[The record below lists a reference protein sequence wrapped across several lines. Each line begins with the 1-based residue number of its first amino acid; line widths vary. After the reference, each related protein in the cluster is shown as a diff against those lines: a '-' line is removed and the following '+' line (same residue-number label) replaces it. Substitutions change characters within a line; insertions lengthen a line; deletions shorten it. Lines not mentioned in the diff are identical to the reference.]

1 MRPPTCGRSFPGK
14 EAYMQKPAPL
24 GYGLGLRPVY
34 FDEIMSTRPPVD
46 WFEIISENYMVS
58 GGRPLSMLDAVRA
71 DYPIV
76 MHGVSMSLA
85 STDPL
90 DFDYLAA
97 LKALIERVQ
106 PAWVSDHVAWTGVH
120 GLTLHDLLPIP
131 YTRESL
137 DHIVDR
143 IRRVQDYLKRRL
155 VVENASTYVSF
166 KASEMTEQ
174 EFVKE
179 MAERADCLLLL
190 DVNNVFVSCF
200 NHGFDPLAF
209 IDAVPVDRVVQFHMA
224 GHTNHETHR
233 VDTHDQPVCE
243 EVWTLYE
250 RARRRFGGVSAMIE
264 RDDNFPP
271 FSELLDELQRMRD
284 IDARIAAEGTLSA
297 A

>member
-1 MRPPTCGRSFPGK
+1 M
-14 EAYMQKPAPL
+14 EKPAPL

-58 GGRPLSMLDAVRA
+58 GGRPLSMLDEARA
-71 DYPIV
+71 RYPIV
-76 MHGVSMSLA
+76 MHGVAMSLA

-90 DFDYLAA
+90 DFDYLAQ
-97 LKALIERVQ
+97 LKALIDRVE

-137 DHIVDR
+137 DHIVER
-143 IRRVQDYLKRRL
+143 ICRVQDYLGRPL

-166 KASEMTEQ
+166 MQSEMSEQ
-174 EFVKE
+174 EFVTE
-179 MAERADCLLLL
+179 MARRADCLLLL
-190 DVNNVFVSCF
+190 DINNVFVSSF
-200 NHGFDPLAF
+200 NHGFDPVAF
-209 IDAVPVDRVVQFHMA
+209 IDAIPPERVVQFHMA
-224 GHTNHETHR
+224 GHTDKGTHR
-233 VDTHDQPVCE
+233 IDTHDQPVCE
-243 EVWTLYE
+243 DVWALYE
-250 RARRRFGGVSAMIE
+250 HARRRFPDASAMIE

-271 FSELLDELQRMRD
+271 LSELLDELGRMRE
-284 IDARIAAEGTLSA
+284 IDSRIALKSSLSA

>member
-1 MRPPTCGRSFPGK
+1 
-14 EAYMQKPAPL
+14 MQKPAPL

-34 FDEIMSTRPPVD
+34 YDEILSTNPPVD
-46 WFEIISENYMVS
+46 WFEIISENYMLA
-58 GGRPLSMLDAVRA
+58 GGRPLSMLERIRA

-76 MHGVSMSLA
+76 MHGVAMSLA

-90 DFDYLAA
+90 DFDYLAE
-97 LKALIERVQ
+97 LKALAERVQ

-120 GLTLHDLLPIP
+120 GLSLHDLYPIP

-137 DHIVDR
+137 DHIVER
-143 IRRVQDYLKRRL
+143 IRRVQDYLKRQL

-166 KASEMTEQ
+166 VDSEMSEQ
-174 EFVKE
+174 DFVRE

-190 DVNNVFVSCF
+190 DVNNVFVSSF
-200 NHGFDPLAF
+200 NHGFDPIAF
-209 IDAVPVDRVVQFHMA
+209 LDAVPVDRVVQFHMA

-243 EVWTLYE
+243 EVWALYE
-250 RARRRFGGVSAMIE
+250 HARRRFGDVSAMIE

-271 FSELLDELQRMRD
+271 FEELLGELQRMRD
-284 IDARIAAEGTLSA
+284 IDARIAAERALTA

>member
-1 MRPPTCGRSFPGK
+1 
-14 EAYMQKPAPL
+14 MQKPAPL
-24 GYGLGLRPVY
+24 GYGLGLRPIY
-34 FDEIMSTRPPVD
+34 YDEIASGRPPVD
-46 WFEIISENYMVS
+46 WFEIISENYMVA
-58 GGRPLSMLDAVRA
+58 GGRPLSMLDAIRA
-71 DYPIV
+71 DYPVV
-76 MHGVSMSLA
+76 MHGVAMSLA

-90 DFDYLAA
+90 DFDYLAQ

-120 GLTLHDLLPIP
+120 GLSLHDLLPIP

-137 DHIVDR
+137 AHIVER

-166 KASEMTEQ
+166 ASSEMSEQ
-174 EFVKE
+174 DFVRE

-190 DVNNVFVSCF
+190 DINNVFVSCF
-200 NHGFDPLAF
+200 NHGYDPIAF
-209 IDAVPVDRVVQFHMA
+209 IDAIPAERVVQFHMA

-243 EVWTLYE
+243 EVWALYE
-250 RARRRFGGVSAMIE
+250 HARRRFGDVSAMIE

-284 IDARIAAEGTLSA
+284 IDARVAGEKVSSA